1 MKDDKICTMVSSMG
15 LRWGSDTGTQM
26 AVVEHCTGRKNL
38 QKEGKI
44 NPGIHPTILYVI
56 LFSQL
61 LIKLIGVREE
71 HEMNNNHNSDQ

>member
-1 MKDDKICTMVSSMG
+1 MVSSMG

-26 AVVEHCTGRKNL
+26 AVEHCTGRKNL

-44 NPGIHPTILYVI
+44 NPGIHPIILSVI

-61 LIKLIGVREE
+61 LIKLIGVRVE